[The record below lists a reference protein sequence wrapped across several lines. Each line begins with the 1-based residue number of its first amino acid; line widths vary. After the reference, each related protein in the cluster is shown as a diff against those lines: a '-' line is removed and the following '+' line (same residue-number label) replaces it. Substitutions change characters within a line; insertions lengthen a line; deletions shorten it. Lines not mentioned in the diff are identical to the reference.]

1 MLTSITSARL
11 LSGLTLLAIVSV
23 GFVPPATAGQPASA
37 LTQQASTEA
46 APGTPPERSAAEVAE
61 SAASQEAAT
70 SGTDVIVEELTTPT
84 EQVVASPDGKFTKT
98 ISSEPVRMLSNGT
111 WAQISTDLE
120 ERDGVLKPKMVPAEL
135 SLGKGGSQ
143 HMSSVAD
150 GKGHS
155 VTESW
160 PYGALPAAQVKG
172 NTATYPGVLPGV
184 DLIQV
189 AKKQGISQVLKIYT
203 PEAARDPRVVELKL
217 KLDAA
222 NVNLSSDGKGGLKG
236 QSQANG
242 EDVLRSS
249 AGRWWDS
256 RHEGVGPTDPGGPG
270 VTGTFDLS
278 LVTDAAG
285 THEKLG
291 ITAVT
296 ARTDLT
302 YPIYIDPDWSTLRA
316 SYLYIDSA
324 FPNTSY
330 WNGQYTDS
338 SVHVGFLPAAEDYDF
353 HVNHSTR
360 GFWQFSTS
368 PMVGKKIFAARFN
381 VTNVWSYSCSAR
393 TVRARVTGAINP
405 STTWNT
411 TPGNVRDLDAKS
423 FAYGYS
429 GCGASTVG
437 FDMAPARD
445 LFPTVA
451 QWTVGLFADNEHNDP
466 YSWKRF
472 ANDANIIVTYGTPP
486 NTPQLTAMTYCSFQC
501 PGSGLQPGL
510 TRFDKPGFSIYASD
524 PDGNADGAISV
535 WAAVK
540 RRADSSTVWSMQS
553 PIFVPGTGGYANWDG
568 PYPMYNNWLRDG
580 EYFVDFQISDN
591 TGLVSP
597 KVRYDFNV
605 DTTPPPA
612 PIITP
617 VSTSLVGD
625 LYDEA
630 GTVGQT
636 IYDFKLTIS
645 DVDPVQAFIYAL
657 TSDGEAPTYPANLLN
672 SACGHTEGYFTL
684 VCPADG
690 RSHIIKA
697 AAISRLDTRITA
709 WSVDPASNVSNSLKL
724 TDQNDPASNLD
735 FDVGHL
741 SPSPTQE
748 LSISVAGAAGT
759 ATAVAIPASSS
770 GPTGS
775 CAQTVTVDE
784 TAMMSQ
790 PQTQAPA
797 LLLNGGYG
805 TTAGFAADPANS
817 FTVSGWFCP
826 TAVTS
831 GTTQP
836 VITQLDAAGN
846 ASAQL
851 GIGSSN
857 EWELATR
864 TTAGTTQIVKTG
876 KPVNPNAWYFVNA
889 VYDKVNRQL
898 RIAFAS
904 QAEVGQWTVAIAPYA
919 HAPAAISSPVLLGAN
934 SATANTARFRG
945 IIARPALTSGVLV
958 QSQLKA
964 LWAPHKT
971 LGVLK

>member
-1 MLTSITSARL
+1 MLTSILPARL
-11 LSGLTLLAIVSV
+11 LSGFTLLAVV
-23 GFVPPATAGQPASA
+23 TFGFVPSAAAAHPASTV
-37 LTQQASTEA
+37 TQQAATET
-46 APGTPPERSAAEVAE
+46 APGTPEASASEVAE
-61 SAASQEAAT
+61 TAASKEAAST
-70 SGTDVIVEELTTPT
+70 GRDVVVEALTTPT

-98 ISSEPVRMLSNGT
+98 LSSEPVRMLSNGK
-111 WAQISTDLE
+111 WEQISTDLE
-120 ERDGVLKPKMVPAEL
+120 ERDGVLKPKMVPAQV
-135 SLGKGGSQ
+135 SLAKGGSQ
-143 HMSSVAD
+143 QMSSVAD

-160 PYGALPAAQVKG
+160 PYAALPAAQVKG

-217 KLDAA
+217 KLNAA
-222 NVNLSSDGKGGLKG
+222 NVTLSSDGEGGLKG

-242 EDVLRSS
+242 EEVLRSS

-256 RHEGVGPTDPGGPG
+256 RHDGASPTDPGGPG
-270 VTGTFDLS
+270 VTGSFDLS

-316 SYLYIDSA
+316 SYMYIDSA

-338 SVHVGFLPAAEDYDF
+338 SMHVGFLPYYWDYDF
-353 HVNHSTR
+353 GVNHSAR
-360 GFWQFSTS
+360 GFWQFSTG

-381 VTNVWSYSCSAR
+381 VTNVWSASCSAR
-393 TVRARVTGAINP
+393 TVRARVTGGISP
-405 STTWNT
+405 STTWNNS
-411 TPGNVRDLDAKS
+411 PGNVRDLDAKS

-437 FDMAPARD
+437 FDMAPAND

-472 ANDANIIVTYGTPP
+472 ANDANIIVTYSTPP

-510 TRFDKPGFSIYASD
+510 TRFDKPVFTIYASD
-524 PDGNADGAISV
+524 PDGNGDGVISV

-540 RRADSSTVWSMQS
+540 RRADGSTVWSMQS
-553 PIFVPGTGGYANWDG
+553 PQFVPGTGGYANWGG
-568 PYPMYNNWLRDG
+568 PSPMDNNWLRDG

-597 KVRYDFNV
+597 KVRYDFTV

-612 PIITP
+612 PTITP
-617 VSTSLVGD
+617 VSTTLVGD
-625 LYDEA
+625 LDDDT

-636 IYDFKLTIS
+636 TYDFKLAIS
-645 DVDPVQAFIYAL
+645 DADPVKAFIYAL
-657 TSDGEAPTYPANLLN
+657 TSDGEAPSYPANLIN
-672 SACGHTEGYFTL
+672 TKCGEGDGYFTL

-690 RSHIIKA
+690 RSHIITV

-709 WSVDPASNVSNSLKL
+709 WSVDDASNIGTLKL
-724 TDQNDPASNLD
+724 TDQNDAPSNLD

-741 SPSPTQE
+741 SATPTQE
-748 LSISVAGAAGT
+748 LPISVAGTAGT
-759 ATAVAIPASSS
+759 ATAVAIPAGSS
-770 GPTGS
+770 GPTG
-775 CAQTVTVDE
+775 T
-784 TAMMSQ
+784 
-790 PQTQAPA
+790 
-797 LLLNGGYG
+797 
-805 TTAGFAADPANS
+805 
-817 FTVSGWFCP
+817 
-826 TAVTS
+826 
-831 GTTQP
+831 
-836 VITQLDAAGN
+836 
-846 ASAQL
+846 
-851 GIGSSN
+851 
-857 EWELATR
+857 
-864 TTAGTTQIVKTG
+864 
-876 KPVNPNAWYFVNA
+876 
-889 VYDKVNRQL
+889 
-898 RIAFAS
+898 
-904 QAEVGQWTVAIAPYA
+904 
-919 HAPAAISSPVLLGAN
+919 
-934 SATANTARFRG
+934 
-945 IIARPALTSGVLV
+945 
-958 QSQLKA
+958 
-964 LWAPHKT
+964 
-971 LGVLK
+971 